1 MPTVLSGSV
10 IMKKITYEQ
19 AIKRLEE
26 IVAILEKGEETLDNS
41 LKLFQEGTELSAF
54 CNDFLNK
61 ADLKITELSDGIKE

>member
-1 MPTVLSGSV
+1 
-10 IMKKITYEQ
+10 MKKTTYEQ

-41 LKLFQEGTELSAF
+41 LKLFQEGTELSVF